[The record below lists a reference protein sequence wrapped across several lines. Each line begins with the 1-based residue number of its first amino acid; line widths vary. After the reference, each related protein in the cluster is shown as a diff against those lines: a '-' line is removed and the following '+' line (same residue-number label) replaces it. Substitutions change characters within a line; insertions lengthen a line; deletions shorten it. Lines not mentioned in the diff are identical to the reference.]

1 MLDPSVCWALEDSEI
16 GVRSA
21 LAAGFTVYQVPD
33 LVEASEHPV
42 GPEHLIVNSLDDVL
56 IALNRAVGG

>member
-33 LVEASEHPV
+33 LIEASEHPV
-42 GPEHLIVNSLDDVL
+42 EPGRWIVKSLTDVL
-56 IALNRAVGG
+56 IALDRAAGS